1 MWCKKCG
8 GRVCVDRTFTDG
20 RRIELACLLCG
31 KRTFVPQ
38 ENTFGVWLSKREK
51 ELNNSYAL

>member
-1 MWCKKCG
+1 
-8 GRVCVDRTFTDG
+8 VCVDRTFTDG